1 MKKYRFFVLIT
12 ISIVA
17 LFNLNSCKPHNKLNS
32 LIYFNQIKDSLLST
46 EIQKMESTIQVGD
59 RLAIVVNAFNPESA
73 IPYNLNNNNN
83 VGYVVENDGTIQL
96 PQLGKKKVIGLTRKQ
111 LIEIL
116 TNELLKF
123 VNDPIVT
130 IQFMNYKV
138 TILGEVLSPGT
149 KSIPDGKVNILEAI
163 SLAGDL
169 TTYSNRNKILVIREV
184 DGKREFG
191 EVNILSRNIFNS
203 PYYYLHQN
211 DIVYVEPTSRK
222 LENDQSFVRNLSIT
236 TTIISVVSTLIFL
249 VINITK

>member
-1 MKKYRFFVLIT
+1 MKKYRFFILI
-12 ISIVA
+12 IMSIVV
-17 LFNLNSCKPHNKLNS
+17 LFNLNSCKPHNKLSS

-46 EIQKMESTIQVGD
+46 EIQKVEPIIQVGD

-73 IPYNLNNNNN
+73 IPYNLNNSSN
-83 VGYVVENDGTIQL
+83 VGYIVENDGTIQL
-96 PQLGKKKVIGLTRKQ
+96 PQLGKKKVNGLTRKQ

-130 IQFMNYKV
+130 IQFMNFKV
-138 TILGEVLSPGT
+138 TVLGEVLSPGT
-149 KSIPDGKVNILEAI
+149 KSIADGKVNIVEAI

-191 EVNILSRNIFNS
+191 EVNMLSRNIFNS

-211 DIVYVEPTSRK
+211 DIVYVEPTSKK

-236 TTIISVVSTLIFL
+236 TTIISVISTLIFL
-249 VINITK
+249 IINITK

>member
-1 MKKYRFFVLIT
+1 MKKYSFFILI
-12 ISIVA
+12 IMSIVV
-17 LFNLNSCKPHNKLNS
+17 LFNLNSCKPHNKLAS

-46 EIQKMESTIQVGD
+46 EIQKVEPIIQVGD
-59 RLAIVVNAFNPESA
+59 RLAIVINAFNPESA
-73 IPYNLNNNNN
+73 IPYNLNNNSI

-96 PQLGKKKVIGLTRKQ
+96 PQLGKKKVNGLTRKQ

-130 IQFMNYKV
+130 IQFMNFKV
-138 TILGEVLSPGT
+138 TVLGEVLSPGT
-149 KSIPDGKVNILEAI
+149 KSIADGKVNIVEAI

-169 TTYSNRNKILVIREV
+169 TTFSNRNKILVIREV

-191 EVNILSRNIFNS
+191 EVNMLSRNIFNS

-211 DIVYVEPTSRK
+211 DIVYVEPTSKK

-236 TTIISVVSTLIFL
+236 TTIISVISTLIFL
-249 VINITK
+249 IINITK

>member
-1 MKKYRFFVLIT
+1 MKKDSFFILII
-12 ISIVA
+12 ISIFV
-17 LFNLNSCKPHNKLNS
+17 LFNLNSCKPHNKLS
-32 LIYFNQIKDSLLST
+32 SIIYFNQIKDSLLST
-46 EIQKMESTIQVGD
+46 EIQKVEPIIQVGD

-73 IPYNLNNNNN
+73 IPYNLNNNSN

-96 PQLGKKKVIGLTRKQ
+96 PQLGKKKVNGLTRKQ

-130 IQFMNYKV
+130 IQFMNFKV
-138 TILGEVLSPGT
+138 TVLGEVLSPGT
-149 KSIPDGKVNILEAI
+149 KSIADGKVNIVEAI

-169 TTYSNRNKILVIREV
+169 TTFSNRNKILVIREV

-191 EVNILSRNIFNS
+191 EVNMLSRNIFNS

-211 DIVYVEPTSRK
+211 DIVYVEPTSKK

-236 TTIISVVSTLIFL
+236 TTIISVISTLIFL
-249 VINITK
+249 IINITK

>member
-1 MKKYRFFVLIT
+1 MKKDRFFILI
-12 ISIVA
+12 IMSIVV
-17 LFNLNSCKPHNKLNS
+17 LFNLNSCKPHNKLS
-32 LIYFNQIKDSLLST
+32 SVIYFNQIKDSLLST
-46 EIQKMESTIQVGD
+46 EIQKVEPIIQVGD

-73 IPYNLNNNNN
+73 IPYNLNNSSN
-83 VGYVVENDGTIQL
+83 VGYIVENDGTIQL
-96 PQLGKKKVIGLTRKQ
+96 PQLGKKKVNGLTRKQ

-130 IQFMNYKV
+130 IQFMNFKV
-138 TILGEVLSPGT
+138 TVLGEVLSPGT
-149 KSIPDGKVNILEAI
+149 KSIADGKVNIVEAI

-169 TTYSNRNKILVIREV
+169 TTFSNRNKILVIREV

-191 EVNILSRNIFNS
+191 EVNMLSRNIFNS

-211 DIVYVEPTSRK
+211 DIVYVEPTSKK

-236 TTIISVVSTLIFL
+236 TTIISVISTLIFL
-249 VINITK
+249 IINITK